1 MARHARLHAPAL
13 AQTLGEDLAHLQER
27 GRQPDY
33 ARLNEGVK
41 IYIFFSVNAVGG
53 WVCHLVELAGDGG
66 GQRQQSAQ
74 LEELPVLLLPPVPV
88 DQSQLSE
95 VLVSTNHSSPC
106 RVLAL
111 VLHDGEAVR
120 GDAAVVGV
128 VVGVGARG
136 HGHRR
141 GRAGGHNTDHA
152 ATWTIIDTYLL
163 LSKLQ
168 LSECQYLR
176 KNINLLWLWLLVL
189 FQKNGKF

>member
-1 MARHARLHAPAL
+1 M
-13 AQTLGEDLAHLQER
+13 
-27 GRQPDY
+27 
-33 ARLNEGVK
+33 
-41 IYIFFSVNAVGG
+41 
-53 WVCHLVELAGDGG
+53 CHLVELAGDGG
-66 GQRQQSAQ
+66 GQGQQSAQ

-95 VLVSTNHSSPC
+95 VLVSTNHSSPG

-152 ATWTIIDTYLL
+152 ATQTIIDTYLW

-189 FQKNGKF
+189 FQKWKILTQWHGTVTVSI